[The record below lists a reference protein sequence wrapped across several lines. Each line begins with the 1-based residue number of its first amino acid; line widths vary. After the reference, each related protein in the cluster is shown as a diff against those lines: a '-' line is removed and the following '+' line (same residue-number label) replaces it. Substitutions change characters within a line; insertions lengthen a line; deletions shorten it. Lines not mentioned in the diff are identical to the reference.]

1 MGKKATGSSEAL
13 SSVAVP
19 LPPPLRLFT
28 LLGTDP
34 FSAGF
39 RARVLRH
46 VALATA
52 LAAFVAG
59 LGAAVR
65 LLPLALDP
73 ALPAAAFAPFAR
85 SLFALAIEVS
95 LLLGIS
101 GGVASSLFALG
112 DRGDGRA
119 LAALGERPLRT
130 VARTGP
136 ALVPFVLLLGGA
148 SYLFGRDAG
157 APGRVLGEI
166 ITRGEQHCLATER
179 SGPPNTVVL
188 PFVPLVWLCA
198 PGQTPRLAGRTPVG
212 AVPLTARNIH
222 LSGDLARI
230 SLDDSRL
237 LFDGGP
243 GATSGPLQLH
253 AQQFSIAGL
262 PPWGRALV
270 LPASARALLLP
281 VVALLGVVLVGR
293 RLVLRPLEG
302 AYGRVVAIVV
312 GLLPPLG
319 AFGSLQALER
329 TGAGANAFLV
339 VVPAVAFLLAATPLE
354 ALPAL
359 VQRLRDARNRRR
371 ADGPVANGKVQ

>member
-1 MGKKATGSSEAL
+1 MTHVVK
-13 SSVAVP
+13 
-19 LPPPLRLFT
+19 LPPLARPFT
-28 LLGTDP
+28 FPGTDP

-39 RARVLRH
+39 RTRVFRH

-52 LAAFVAG
+52 LSAFVAG

-101 GGVASSLFALG
+101 GGVASALYAFG

-119 LAALGERPLRT
+119 LAALGEGPLRT

-136 ALVPFVLLLGGA
+136 SLLPFLLLLGGA

-166 ITRGEQHCLATER
+166 IARGEQHCIETQK
-179 SGPPNTVVL
+179 GGTPNAVVL

-212 AVPLTARNIH
+212 AVPLTARNVH

-230 SLDDSRL
+230 SLDDARL

-243 GATSGPLQLH
+243 PATPTSLHLH
-253 AQQFSIAGL
+253 AQEFSIAGL

-270 LPASARALLLP
+270 LPAHSRALLLP
-281 VVALLGVVLVGR
+281 LVALLGVVLVGR

-312 GLLPPLG
+312 GLAPALG

-329 TGAGANAFLV
+329 TTATAPTFLL
-339 VVPAVAFLLAATPLE
+339 VVPAVAFVLAAIPLE
-354 ALPAL
+354 ALPGL
-359 VQRLRDARNRRR
+359 FRRLGGKRVRNRERS
-371 ADGPVANGKVQ
+371 DGPVAPWKVQ

>member
-1 MGKKATGSSEAL
+1 M
-13 SSVAVP
+13 P
-19 LPPPLRLFT
+19 LPPRPFT
-28 LLGTDP
+28 FPGTDP
-34 FSAGF
+34 FSASF
-39 RARVLRH
+39 RRRVLRH

-52 LAAFVAG
+52 LSAFVAG

-101 GGVASSLFALG
+101 SGVASALFALG

-136 ALVPFVLLLGGA
+136 SLLPFLVLLGGA

-166 ITRGEQHCLATER
+166 ITRGEQHCLATKKG
-179 SGPPNTVVL
+179 GPPNTVVL

-212 AVPLTARNIH
+212 AVPLTARNVH

-230 SLDDSRL
+230 SLEDARL

-243 GATSGPLQLH
+243 AATTTALQIH
-253 AQQFSIAGL
+253 AQDFSIVGL

-270 LPASARALLLP
+270 LPASSRALLLP
-281 VVALLGVVLVGR
+281 FVALLGVVLVGR

-312 GLLPPLG
+312 GLVPALG

-329 TGAGANAFLV
+329 TTAPANTFLLV
-339 VVPAVAFLLAATPLE
+339 VPTVALVLAATPLE

-359 VQRLRDARNRRR
+359 LRRLLTRKPVRNRDRS
-371 ADGPVANGKVQ
+371 DGPVAPWKVQ

>member
-1 MGKKATGSSEAL
+1 M
-13 SSVAVP
+13 
-19 LPPPLRLFT
+19 PPPPRPFT
-28 LLGTDP
+28 FPGTDP
-34 FSAGF
+34 FSASF
-39 RARVLRH
+39 RRRVLRH

-52 LAAFVAG
+52 LSAFVAG

-101 GGVASSLFALG
+101 GGVASALFALG

-136 ALVPFVLLLGGA
+136 SLLPFVLLLGGA

-166 ITRGEQHCLATER
+166 ITRGEQHCLATQKGG
-179 SGPPNTVVL
+179 SPNTVVL

-212 AVPLTARNIH
+212 AVPLAARNVH

-230 SLDDSRL
+230 SLDDARL

-243 GATSGPLQLH
+243 ATTTLQLH
-253 AQQFSIAGL
+253 AQEFSIVGL

-270 LPASARALLLP
+270 LPAHSRALLLP
-281 VVALLGVVLVGR
+281 LVALLGVILVGR

-312 GLLPPLG
+312 GLAPALG

-329 TGAGANAFLV
+329 TTATANTFLLV
-339 VVPAVAFLLAATPLE
+339 VPTVALALAATPLE

-359 VQRLRDARNRRR
+359 FRRLLTRRPARNRERS
-371 ADGPVANGKVQ
+371 DGPVAPGKVQ